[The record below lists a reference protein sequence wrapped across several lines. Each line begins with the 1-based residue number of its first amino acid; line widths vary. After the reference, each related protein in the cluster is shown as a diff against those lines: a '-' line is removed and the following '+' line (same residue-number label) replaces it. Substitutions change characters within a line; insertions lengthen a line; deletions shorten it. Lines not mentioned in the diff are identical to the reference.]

1 MKLRS
6 PLRGLESREG
16 KVHPLRRNLLL
27 HLVLDRLFS
36 HSGSARAPK
45 RRHYSLDVSVL
56 ACPST
61 QQVRRPSQQLP
72 HRVRCRLSTLLRSL
86 LRFRLRGDTL
96 VRVQIRVRLAG
107 PNRIGGGV
115 GSSLVRGSRLALRG
129 CTATRLASPGTR
141 AGYRESAAYGVIV
154 SSRQLPPPVLPGLT
168 EGGSESSCFRP
179 RFLDWASPSCCC
191 CCGSG
196 VPPLEVEAAGISR
209 PLPGSYEARLS
220 RKACDQAEPRSSSLV
235 CQSQVAV
242 DQQSLELAANQRESE
257 RASH

>member
-141 AGYRESAAYGVIV
+141 AGYRESARAGASRLV
-154 SSRQLPPPVLPGLT
+154 SGLASSTGRRRAAAAAAGRACHPSRWRQRAFLGPFQAAMKRASVEKPAIKRNRGQVL
-168 EGGSESSCFRP
+168 SS
-179 RFLDWASPSCCC
+179 ANHKSPS
-191 CCGSG
+191 
-196 VPPLEVEAAGISR
+196 ISR
-209 PLPGSYEARLS
+209 ASN
-220 RKACDQAEPRSSSLV
+220 PRRAVGGRMFQSSS
-235 CQSQVAV
+235 
-242 DQQSLELAANQRESE
+242 AAK
-257 RASH
+257 